1 MTIELN
7 ISAEPGDLS
16 SLSYTFSLPDW
27 NSVGLLLRDFYMFSQ
42 RETLIQSVKKLEIYC
57 GAHVTFPALLSDSD
71 WQDAEYDFNRLFVG
85 PQALLAPPYASVY
98 IESEPQ
104 LMGRSAQEIRRLLHA
119 LGLSARDENQ
129 IPDDHIS
136 YEIELC
142 LLLVKYAPQQPI
154 YEEALVWLVSDHM
167 SRWLPKF
174 IARTER
180 GGQTP
185 LLFAISKVLSLW
197 FSDLQR
203 RIS

>member
-1 MTIELN
+1 MTTELN
-7 ISAEPGDLS
+7 TSAKPGELS
-16 SLSYTFSLPDW
+16 SLSYSFSLSDW

-42 RETLIQSVKKLEIYC
+42 RETLIHSVNKLEEHC
-57 GAHVTFPALLSDSD
+57 GAHITFPASFADAD

-98 IESEPQ
+98 IEKEPQ
-104 LMGRSAQEIRRLLHA
+104 LMGNSTQEIRELLHA
-119 LGLSARDENQ
+119 LGLSSRNENQ
-129 IPDDHIS
+129 IPDDHVS

-142 LLLVKYAPQQPI
+142 LLLINHIPRQHV
-154 YEEALVWLVSDHM
+154 YEEALAWLVGDHM

-174 IARTER
+174 IVRIEHGA
-180 GGQTP
+180 QTP

-197 FSDLQR
+197 FDDLRR